1 MPTTCSKCDLPHYAR
16 GLCRHHYL
24 EAVRSGEIVVG
35 ERGRR
40 IGTSTLSAVVQHSIA
55 EALVAGDSISAIA
68 RARGVSR
75 DQVRTVRSY
84 LERFNV

>member
-1 MPTTCSKCDLPHYAR
+1 MRSCRICDEPHYAR
-16 GLCRHHYL
+16 GLCRTHYL

-40 IGTSTLSAVVQHSIA
+40 IGTSTLPADVQHAIA
-55 EALVAGDSISAIA
+55 VALVRGDTLSAIA
-68 RARGVSR
+68 RAHGVSR

-84 LERFNV
+84 LERLNE